1 MIILLHRSGK
11 VYKGIMP
18 CLYMNELETFKDW
31 MDKWEMDIKLD
42 PSLQDL
48 KQEAIKWV
56 KNRWGYA
63 KKISDE
69 EKVIRVSDLLN
80 FFNITPEDLQ

>member
-1 MIILLHRSGK
+1 MTELKTLKDLENVKNDTLLYLIKEFKKGK
-11 VYKGIMP
+11 VNKNIITSTY
-18 CLYMNELETFKDW
+18 F
-31 MDKWEMDIKLD
+31 
-42 PSLQDL
+42 L

-80 FFNITPEDLQ
+80 FFNLTEEEVK